1 MHRTQI
7 YLQDT
12 HIHYL
17 SSYAQARSTTQS
29 ALVRE
34 ALDEYLAR
42 QAPLDV
48 RAQRSAAFGAWQ
60 ANDSAPDLRSL
71 RSEERVA

>member
-1 MHRTQI
+1 MTRTQI
-7 YLQDT
+7 YLQAAQIQ
-12 HIHYL
+12 HL
-17 SSYAQARSTTQS
+17 NNYAQARSTTQS